1 MREKGRTWAS
11 DESEGHVLMGRVF
24 QYLEVRGFSGC
35 SPREREAP
43 SFPKC
48 LGSGQEYKPGAGV
61 GHAGGGGG
69 PPKVSRAQMLD
80 FCFFIILPSICE
92 GQCIWA
98 QRDSVCIWRPERK
111 GVIINDPIK
120 MDQDESQVRF
130 WLITHG

>member
-11 DESEGHVLMGRVF
+11 DASESHVLMGRVF

-61 GHAGGGGG
+61 GHAGGGRG

-92 GQCIWA
+92 GLCVSGHSGILFVFGD
-98 QRDSVCIWRPERK
+98 QREKELLSMTPLRWTRMSLK
-111 GVIINDPIK
+111 LG
-120 MDQDESQVRF
+120 S
-130 WLITHG
+130 G